1 MAELCRRDQKGDDF
15 LKIFLSPAP
24 EQMSEVVI
32 LEESLSK
39 VMGTC
44 LLDEEKGRFS

>member
-1 MAELCRRDQKGDDF
+1 MRQKESNRA
-15 LKIFLSPAP
+15 LPHQNLPLSPAP
-24 EQMSEVVI
+24 ELMREVVI

-44 LLDEEKGRFS
+44 LLEEEKGRFS

>member
-1 MAELCRRDQKGDDF
+1 MPYS
-15 LKIFLSPAP
+15 SPAP

-44 LLDEEKGRFS
+44 LLEEEKGRFS